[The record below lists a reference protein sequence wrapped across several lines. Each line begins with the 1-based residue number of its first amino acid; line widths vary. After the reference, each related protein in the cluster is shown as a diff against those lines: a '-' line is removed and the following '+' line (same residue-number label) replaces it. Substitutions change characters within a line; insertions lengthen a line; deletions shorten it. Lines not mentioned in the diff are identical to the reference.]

1 MNSTTID
8 TLIGYRSRTLDLY
21 LKCLSFKM
29 NQYLNRLKLT

>member
-21 LKCLSFKM
+21 LKWLSFKM